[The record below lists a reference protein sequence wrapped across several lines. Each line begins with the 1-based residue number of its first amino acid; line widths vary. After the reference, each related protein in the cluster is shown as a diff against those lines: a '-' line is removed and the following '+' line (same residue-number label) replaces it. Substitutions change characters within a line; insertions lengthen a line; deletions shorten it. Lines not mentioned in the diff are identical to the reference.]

1 MPGPEYLKHGL
12 KRMQGKDM
20 EEKANNTN
28 TIQID
33 RISSKSI
40 ASSLIFWLLGL
51 IGIIV
56 IGLGS
61 LYYAYIS
68 KDLYEGLY
76 SESRDMTDKFVTIV
90 SKPLWNFDVKGVA
103 IISEA
108 YLQSKNVTGIR
119 IEQVLPNNDSHVF
132 FSDGVTDGPDI
143 FSFTRPIQDHGE
155 RIGRAEIF
163 FTEHN
168 IIKTQR
174 IIIISILLVTGVTLL
189 VVSFLT
195 RFILNRLFRY
205 PVEQLNQ
212 GIRDLA
218 YGHYERRLEY
228 MNRKELDY
236 IIAEINEMAGQ
247 IEQRSKQLEDAWSET
262 NQLRNYLSNII
273 NSMPSVL
280 IGTDSAG
287 RITQWNYKAEEETG
301 IPAGT
306 AVGKELDQVYP
317 GFMDQMETIRKAI
330 HQRKVLE
337 TPARKRKVGDDSRYE
352 DITIYPLVTNG
363 VDGAV
368 IRVDDKTEQK
378 RLEEMM
384 IQSEKMLSVGGLAAG
399 MAHEINNP
407 LGGIMQNAQVV
418 IKRVTADMPANE
430 KAAEEAGTTMESI
443 RAFME
448 SRKVPHHLEMI
459 LEAGKRAATIVEN
472 MLSFARK
479 GTKSLDPCDL
489 VDLLEKTVE
498 LAEKDYDLKKKY
510 DFKRIRIER
519 EYEENIPMV
528 KCEYSKIQQV
538 FLNILKN
545 GAEAMAG
552 QERDA
557 GDKTGSMFILRVKHR
572 DGAVFVEIEDNGPGI
587 PEPVRKRIF
596 EPFFTTKPVG
606 VGTGLGLSV
615 SYFIITQN
623 HAGEMSVESEPGK
636 GANFIIKL
644 PV

>member
-1 MPGPEYLKHGL
+1 
-12 KRMQGKDM
+12 MQD
-20 EEKANNTN
+20 KANTTK
-28 TIQID
+28 TIQINQ
-33 RISSKSI
+33 ISSKSI

-68 KDLYEGLY
+68 KDLYQGLY
-76 SESRDMTDKFVTIV
+76 SESREMTEKFVTIV
-90 SKPLWNFDVKGVA
+90 SKSLWNFDVKGVS
-103 IISEA
+103 IICQA

-119 IEQVLPNNDSHVF
+119 IEQVLPNNDSQVF
-132 FSDGVTDGPDI
+132 FSDGVSEGPDI
-143 FSFTRPIQDHGE
+143 FSFTLPIKDHGE

-163 FTEHN
+163 FTKRN

-174 IIIISILLVTGVTLL
+174 IVILSILLVTGVTLL
-189 VVSFLT
+189 VVAILT
-195 RFILNRLFRY
+195 RFILNRLFLN

-247 IEQRSKQLEDAWSET
+247 IERRSKQLEHAWSET
-262 NQLRNYLSNII
+262 IQLRNYLSNII

-280 IGTDSAG
+280 IGIDSTG
-287 RITQWNYKAEEETG
+287 RVTQWNDKAEEETG
-301 IPAGT
+301 ISARA
-306 AVGKELDQVYP
+306 AVGSELVRVYP
-317 GFMDQMETIRKAI
+317 GLRDQMETIRKAI
-330 HQRKVLE
+330 HQREVME
-337 TPARKRKVGDDSRYE
+337 APARKRTVGDDTLYE

-363 VDGAV
+363 EKGAV

-418 IKRVTADMPANE
+418 INRVTAEMPANKEAAE
-430 KAAEEAGTTMESI
+430 KAGITMPAI
-443 RAFME
+443 RDFME
-448 SRKVPHHLEMI
+448 SRKVIHHLEMI
-459 LEAGKRAATIVEN
+459 LEAGKRAASIVEN

-489 VDLLEKTVE
+489 VELLEKTVE

-510 DFKRIRIER
+510 DFKQIRIEW
-519 EYEENIPMV
+519 EYEENVPLV
-528 KCEYSKIQQV
+528 QCESSKIQQV

-545 GAEAMAG
+545 GAEAMA
-552 QERDA
+552 EWRNKDT
-557 GDKTGSMFILRVKHR
+557 GDLETSRFILRVRHR
-572 DGAVFVEIEDNGPGI
+572 QSTVLIEIEDNGPGI
-587 PEPVRKRIF
+587 PEQVRKRIF
-596 EPFFTTKPVG
+596 EPFYTTKPVG

-623 HAGEMSVESEPGK
+623 HDGQLSVESEPGK
-636 GANFIIKL
+636 GTKFIIKL